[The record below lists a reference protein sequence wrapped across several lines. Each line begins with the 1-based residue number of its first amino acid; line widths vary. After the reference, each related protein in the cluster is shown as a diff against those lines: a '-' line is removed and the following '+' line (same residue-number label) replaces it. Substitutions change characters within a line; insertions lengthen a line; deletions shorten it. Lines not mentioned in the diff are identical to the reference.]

1 MEIVN
6 SQGGPMRHLR
16 TVFCSLAV
24 LVLVG
29 IGTVVDAADTLPNA
43 TTEAWNET
51 RKLCLQMQM
60 PSSSLCEAIIDALS
74 GKGKP
79 FSLPS
84 SGDTL
89 TDAITEAILQSV
101 GQDLI
106 WSNSRDPDVVGSKLS
121 TRAMFHACSEKGNV
135 DNCEKIEAQRNV
147 RFARIKARAKAAIGD
162 KKRFR
167 HCKKSLAPVDDPKGI
182 VKCLEELDAILA
194 SCGTK
199 MPCVTDNI
207 TAYSAL
213 LVYTVKSDNKDR
225 DAAFVARCQEQYQN
239 LSGWG
244 YREIWACVQGYLG
257 LLKEAPDRTDG
268 N

>member
-1 MEIVN
+1 
-6 SQGGPMRHLR
+6 MRHLR

-79 FSLPS
+79 FSLLN

-89 TDAITEAILQSV
+89 TDAITEAILQRV
-101 GQDLI
+101 GEDLI
-106 WSNSRDPDVVGSKLS
+106 WSNSRDPDVAARKLS
-121 TRAMFHACSEKGNV
+121 SMVKFYACSEKGND
-135 DNCEKIEAQRNV
+135 DNCERIKAQMNV
-147 RFARIKARAKAAIGD
+147 ESARIKARAKAAIGD
-162 KKRFR
+162 KNRFR
-167 HCKKSLAPVDDPKGI
+167 HCKESLAPVDDPKGI

-194 SCGTK
+194 SCGMK
-199 MPCVTDNI
+199 KPCLTDNI

-225 DAAFVARCQEQYQN
+225 DGACGSMPRTIPESKRLGVSRNLGVRAGLSWLAR
-239 LSGWG
+239 
-244 YREIWACVQGYLG
+244 
-257 LLKEAPDRTDG
+257 
-268 N
+268 

>member
-1 MEIVN
+1 
-6 SQGGPMRHLR
+6 MRRLR
-16 TVFCSLAV
+16 TVYCSLAV

-29 IGTVVDAADTLPNA
+29 IGPAVESADTLPNA

-60 PSSSLCEAIIDALS
+60 SSSSLCEAIIDALS

-89 TDAITEAILQSV
+89 TDAINEAILQSV

-106 WSNSRDPDVVGSKLS
+106 WSNSRDPDVARNKLS
-121 TRAMFHACSEKGNV
+121 SRVMFYACSEKGNV
-135 DNCEKIEAQRNV
+135 DNCEKIKAQMNAQS
-147 RFARIKARAKAAIGD
+147 ARIKARAKAAIGD
-162 KKRFR
+162 KNRFR

-225 DAAFVARCQEQYQN
+225 DAAFVARCQEQYQK
-239 LSGWG
+239 LSGLG
-244 YREIWACVQGYLG
+244 YREIWACVQNYLG
-257 LLKEAPDRTDG
+257 LPDKAPDRTDG